1 MSVFDHVVTDK
12 RYVVQPRRTTNGSTY
27 AYEYDELRET
37 AWLIAEYHDHT
48 DTGAPCGH
56 RYAIGSRTRNV
67 YDYEHSW
74 YARRPIL
81 ARSLR
86 LEELLSSGRTR
97 KLRKKPLQVSRYRT
111 RSCSIPRLES
121 ISSARTGLRSAWRRF
136 LLARGIRSGVLPAHE
151 AIAHPLLAGC
161 TAQVRAP
168 RHGGSPTEVC
178 LVDLCL
184 VEAAPPRERE
194 QLQRLSTHP
203 GPPTTSGS
211 GTPLCQGAASAR
223 AFRVAGGRRSVGF
236 AGPGSG

>member
-1 MSVFDHVVTDK
+1 MSGPVSIMDDAPFGSLEHILAQRLARHRQDEHRRERERADAEEQKQRRTASLVERVREFCDLAQNKGVVPVVSVFDHVVTDK

-97 KLRKKPLQVSRYRT
+97 KLRKKPLQS
-111 RSCSIPRLES
+111 ES
-121 ISSARTGLRSAWRRF
+121 
-136 LLARGIRSGVLPAHE
+136 LPDPFMLNPEVRVDFVGEDWFTLGMAKV
-151 AIAHPLLAGC
+151 LAGEGHSIR
-161 TAQVRAP
+161 RAP
-168 RHGGSPTEVC
+168 
-178 LVDLCL
+178 
-184 VEAAPPRERE
+184 
-194 QLQRLSTHP
+194 
-203 GPPTTSGS
+203 
-211 GTPLCQGAASAR
+211 GA
-223 AFRVAGGRRSVGF
+223 
-236 AGPGSG
+236 